1 MVFTLFSKKVI
12 PRNESWE
19 FPGGPMVGTPSFH
32 CRGHGK
38 TPGQGT
44 KILHDSRPPKKKKE
58 ENEGSPVLFKTLIGE
73 C

>member
-1 MVFTLFSKKVI
+1 
-12 PRNESWE
+12 
-19 FPGGPMVGTPSFH
+19 MVGTPSFH